1 MILFPLLYIDF
12 SKIVFFFYSRIL
24 LEDYVVDLTY
34 DESLSFSDDG
44 FDFISNWMGLFLIM
58 CIGDDAVSSS

>member
-24 LEDYVVDLTY
+24 LEVYVVDLTY

-58 CIGDDAVSSS
+58 GIDDDAVSSS